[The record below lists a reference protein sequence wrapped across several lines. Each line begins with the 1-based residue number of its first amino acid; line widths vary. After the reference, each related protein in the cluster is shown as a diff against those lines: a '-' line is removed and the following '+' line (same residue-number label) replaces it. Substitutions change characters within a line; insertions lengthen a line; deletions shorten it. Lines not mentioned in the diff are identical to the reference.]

1 MPEQPVEPP
10 SVVENAPARSSR
22 LGADDWLDASVEV
35 LLEDGIEGLKI
46 SRLSARLGVTKG
58 SFYWHFTDIATM
70 KSELADHCRKGQAA
84 AVARMVDLEELP
96 PIERIEGM
104 AQLVSDPRRWRMEAA
119 MRRWAETDGSI
130 ADSISELDGQIFQMS
145 HQAMRELGFD
155 EPEAHARATT
165 LLYAGIGFVHAH
177 GRLGEATA
185 DDLRIFLDILTRK

>member
-1 MPEQPVEPP
+1 MPDQPVEPQP
-10 SVVENAPARSSR
+10 VEDSAPVRGSR
-22 LGADDWLDASVEV
+22 LGADDWLDAAVEV
-35 LLEDGIEGLKI
+35 LLEDGIGGLKI
-46 SRLSARLGVTKG
+46 SRLSSRLGVTKG

-70 KSELADHCRKGQAA
+70 KSELADHCRKVQAA
-84 AVARMVDLEELP
+84 AVTRLANLEELP
-96 PIERIEGM
+96 PVERIEGM
-104 AQLVSDPRRWRMEAA
+104 AGLISDPRRWRMEAA

-130 ADSISELDGQIFQMS
+130 ADSIAELDGQIFQIS

-155 EPEAHARATT
+155 EAEAHARATT